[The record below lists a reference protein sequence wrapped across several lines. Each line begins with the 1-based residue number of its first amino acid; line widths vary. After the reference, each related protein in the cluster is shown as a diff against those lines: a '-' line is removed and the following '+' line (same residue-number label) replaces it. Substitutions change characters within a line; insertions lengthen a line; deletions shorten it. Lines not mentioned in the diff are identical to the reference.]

1 MDNKKI
7 AIAVGKG
14 ILIAL
19 GITGIMIIAV
29 VAPNVFSA
37 FGSVYKPL
45 KKSNSR
51 QIKRSLKILENNNS
65 VSISQEGDRTVIR
78 LTKNGEKKLLKYK
91 IDDMKIEPQKKWD
104 KKWRLVIFDVPE
116 KFSVARTTFRR
127 KICELGF
134 IPLQKSVWAYPYPCE
149 DQIDFL
155 KEVYEIRPF
164 VRVVTAESIDIQ
176 NDLLK
181 RFKL

>member
-1 MDNKKI
+1 MNKKKI

-19 GITGIMIIAV
+19 GITSAMVIAV

-37 FGSVYKPL
+37 FGKIYEPL
-45 KKSNSR
+45 KKTNPK
-51 QIKRSLKILENNNS
+51 QFKRSLKILENENFVS
-65 VSISQEGDRTVIR
+65 VSQEGDKTVIR
-78 LTKNGEKKLLKYK
+78 LIKNGQQKLLKFQ

-116 KFSVARTTFRR
+116 KFSQARTIFRR

-134 IPLQKSVWAYPYPCE
+134 IPLQKSVWVYPYPCE

-164 VRVVTAESIDIQ
+164 VRVVTADNIDIQ